1 MPLPVLNVAQMRA
14 WEAASWAAGRTGAEV
29 IRQAGVAV
37 ARQALSMTRNGDLIL
52 LLAGKGHNGDDARA
66 ALPHLEGREVDCL
79 NVLDPAQDLAGL
91 QSSLARQPA
100 LVVDALFGIGL
111 NRPLDPNWQKFMAIL
126 NAAHRPVIAVDVPSG
141 LNADTGEP
149 MGAAVVATVTL
160 TVGAP
165 KTGLLAACAWPFV
178 GRLQI
183 ATDVG
188 LVNSPAGESERTWV
202 EPRDFRNFPPPRPAT
217 AHKGDFGHLG
227 IVAGSSGYHGA
238 GVLCTRAAQ
247 RAQVGLVTL
256 HTLPEVFV
264 PVAAQLQG
272 AMVRSWSAGTQL
284 SEPYTAVL
292 LGPGLAAKAAAD
304 ALLPVVRELW
314 HSSPVPVIVDASA
327 LDWLPEGAVPQ
338 GAIRV
343 ITPHPGEAARL
354 LKSSPAQVQ
363 ADRPG
368 ALREISRRLGDCWVV
383 LKGHQT
389 LVGRNSGSLSVNSS
403 GNPKLAQ
410 GGSGD
415 VLAGYVAG
423 LLAQPALQA
432 DCFQTLR
439 YAVWQ
444 HGAAA
449 DALSRQ
455 RPNWV
460 VEELAATVGM
470 VQAD

>member
-1 MPLPVLNVAQMRA
+1 
-14 WEAASWAAGRTGAEV
+14 
-29 IRQAGVAV
+29 
-37 ARQALSMTRNGDLIL
+37 L

-66 ALPHLEGREVDCL
+66 ALPHLEAREVDCL
-79 NVLDPAQDLAGL
+79 NVLDPVQDLAAL
-91 QSSLARQPA
+91 RTSLNRQPA

-111 NRPLDPNWQKFMAIL
+111 SRPLDRNWQKFIATL
-126 NAAHRPVIAVDVPSG
+126 NAAGRTVIAVDVPSG

-149 MGAAVVATVTL
+149 MGAAVVATATL
-160 TVGAP
+160 AVGAP
-165 KTGLLAACAWPFV
+165 KTGLLAARAWPFV

-183 ATDVG
+183 AANIG
-188 LVNSPAGESERTWV
+188 LVDSPPGEHEVAWV
-202 EPRDFRNFPPPRPAT
+202 EPHDFRHFPPPRPVT
-217 AHKGDFGHLG
+217 AHKGDFGHLD
-227 IVAGSSGYHGA
+227 IVAGSPGYHGA
-238 GVLCTRAAQ
+238 SVLCARAAQ

-272 AMVRSWSAGTQL
+272 AMVRPWSAGTSSL
-284 SEPYTAVL
+284 SERYTALL
-292 LGPGLAAKAAAD
+292 LGPGLAAQAATD
-304 ALLPVVRELW
+304 AFAPVVRELW
-314 HSSPVPVIVDASA
+314 CSSPVPVIVDASA
-327 LDWLPEGAVPQ
+327 LDWLPDGAVPK

-354 LKSSPAQVQ
+354 LKSSPAAVQ

-389 LVGRNSGSLSVNSS
+389 LVGRSTGALSVNSS
-403 GNPKLAQ
+403 GNPHLAQ

-415 VLAGYVAG
+415 ALAGYLAG

-449 DALSRQ
+449 DALSSQ

-470 VQAD
+470 VPAD